1 MPKPWDNTMRALV
14 RTSPQAFVSLVF
26 PNARYIKERP
36 EQLKNWQLEVDALL
50 EVAVEDQKMLLHL
63 EFQTYND
70 ADMPERLLRYNVLAQ
85 GEYKMP
91 VVSCVI
97 YLLRDGPVQQP
108 PLQWLA
114 PTGTHIITFT
124 YMCIEI
130 GAFTRADILA
140 TGQTGLL
147 PFIPL
152 TLDGAT
158 RDSVQQMF
166 ATLESTANK
175 ELELVGFAMASLVLM
190 RTNPEDWEWL
200 KRRYKIMQDLLRE
213 TPIFQMIFA
222 EGRTEGEA
230 KGRIEGEAKGRT
242 EGILAGRRK
251 TLVHLVSK
259 RFPRLQASAEQQ
271 VLHVDD
277 PELLDNLIIDLSV
290 AHDEQE
296 AAGIL
301 QSLRNPE

>member
-1 MPKPWDNTMRALV
+1 MSKPWDNTMRALV
-14 RTSPQAFVSLVF
+14 RTSPQAFVNLIF
-26 PNARYIKERP
+26 PKAHYVKERP
-36 EQLKNWQLEVDALL
+36 QQLKTWRLEVDALL
-50 EVAVEDQKMLLHL
+50 EVEVEEERMLLHL

-85 GEYKMP
+85 GEYNMP

-97 YLLRDGPVQQP
+97 YLLRDGLVHKP

-130 GAFTRADILA
+130 GALTRADILA
-140 TGQTGLL
+140 TGQEGLL

-158 RDSVQQMF
+158 RDSVQQMLT
-166 ATLESTANK
+166 TLESTENK

-200 KRRYKIMQDLLRE
+200 KRRYNIMQDLLRE

-222 EGRTEGEA
+222 EGRIEGEV
-230 KGRIEGEAKGRT
+230 KGRI

-251 TLVHLVSK
+251 TLVHLVNK
-259 RFPRLQASAEQQ
+259 RFPRLQANAEQQ

-277 PELLDNLIIDLSV
+277 PELLDNLIIDLSI
-290 AHDEQE
+290 ARDEQE